1 MTKSAHLNLR
11 DEFLPYKHLI
21 ATVLHDKNP
30 TVRTVINKTD
40 DVGQAN
46 EYRTFG
52 YELLAG
58 DPDLNVEIHEANC
71 TFRFDYS
78 TVYWNSRLSTEHRR
92 LVEMFR
98 PGEAVCDVMAGV
110 GPFAVPAG
118 KKNVFV
124 WANDLNPDSFAS
136 LDDAVRRNK
145 VRVCERSIKPY
156 FPSLPVKKKNEKKIS
171 QKKLTRNP
179 PRSTASSGPSTKTAE
194 PSSAPPPRNYYD
206 RQTPKSR
213 YSPTNKPP
221 DSHPSNHPLPRAP
234 PSQPPQR

>member
-1 MTKSAHLNLR
+1 MRVVSIPCVPLLNPKKETQKADNELTNLAHLNLR
-11 DEFLPYKHLI
+11 DEFLPYKNLI
-21 ATVLHDKNP
+21 ATVLQDKNP

-46 EYRTFG
+46 AYRTFG

-78 TVYWNSRLSTEHRR
+78 KVYWNSRLSTEHRR
-92 LVEMFR
+92 LVEMFQ

-124 WANDLNPDSFAS
+124 WANDLNPDSFVS

-145 VRVCERSIKPY
+145 VRV
-156 FPSLPVKKKNEKKIS
+156 
-171 QKKLTRNP
+171 
-179 PRSTASSGPSTKTAE
+179 
-194 PSSAPPPRNYYD
+194 
-206 RQTPKSR
+206 
-213 YSPTNKPP
+213 
-221 DSHPSNHPLPRAP
+221 
-234 PSQPPQR
+234 